1 MSSLASVEVAHSPE
15 DLAGLIDR
23 ELADVAGH
31 LPDGIM
37 TSPLGAGV
45 AHEIHRVA
53 DSGVLQAMYLG
64 FLAGE
69 HKLGRLFN
77 EDSPHDR
84 YVGIRVIAQNH
95 QGTAGFW
102 QDFALDYWHWPQVIT
117 PTSAEDVVRHQ
128 EDFSKFSFVV
138 QSLHHAYM
146 EQTLAGPNVISLA
159 QHARMRVGTTN
170 Y

>member
-1 MSSLASVEVAHSPE
+1 MSSIASVEVARPPE

-23 ELADVAGH
+23 ELADIAGH

-53 DSGVLQAMYLG
+53 ESGVLQAMYLG

-77 EDSPHDR
+77 EYSPHDR
-84 YVGIRVIAQNH
+84 YIGIRVIAQNH
-95 QGTAGFW
+95 RGTAGFW
-102 QDFALDYWHWPQVIT
+102 QDFALDYWHRPQVIT
-117 PTSAEDVVRHQ
+117 PTSVEDVTQYQ
-128 EDFSKFSFVV
+128 EDFSNISFVV

-146 EQTLAGPNVISLA
+146 EQALAEPNVVSLA
-159 QHARMRVGTTN
+159 RHARTRTEVAN